1 MRKEQVNTHP
11 DRYADGS
18 ATVDMKRLG
27 RVLWSRWYWVV
38 AAVALALA
46 GCFAF
51 LKIAKPRYVASVTLR
66 YNEKKTQIDEL
77 NQLIQP
83 DGFNNQ
89 EYITEK
95 YVIESEEVI
104 NNAIRMLNYPFT
116 FYKETTFRKDDV
128 YPNKPFAA
136 EVVSFIDEEFAHG
149 TFEINEKGIISYKT
163 EDDTEN
169 LTFDI
174 AKDTLVAVRGL
185 SFKIKSLAQLS
196 DSYVFI
202 YNDLNTVKKAI
213 DDKISVSETER
224 NLPILEV
231 SFSYYNK
238 KFTQDFLEKLI
249 ESYQEYN
256 LKQKRKSSDLT
267 IGFIRQ
273 QVDLYSSKL
282 RQASSEVATYKQ
294 SNAVP
299 NLQSSLSEVMSKMTD
314 LETQKNQLDIQ
325 RSYISMLEG
334 NLSNRF
340 EPVNIGNVG
349 LDNTTDGVLVRLVND
364 MNKLLAD
371 RKAMLMRSLSVN
383 SPQVKAMDDA
393 IEQVREQI
401 LASINVQKQ
410 KNEGTTRI
418 VNENLSLLRQR
429 VNSLPSVERQL
440 LYLESDRDVQ
450 GKIYMLLL
458 NKEIE
463 ASIVKAGILPSF
475 NVLTRADSHKTY
487 PQAIQVL
494 LMCLMA
500 GLAVGFGSI
509 FLVRFLNDKFTDVAK
524 IGQNDHVSLL
534 GIINRYPESVQNN
547 ENDIVNFLE
556 NRSIF
561 SESINGI
568 RTNLNALL
576 DDNTSKQGKLLVI
589 TSEISGEGKSF
600 ITVNLAV
607 SLTKINKK
615 VLIVVSDL
623 RRSKLHRFFNNNNKI
638 GLSNYLSGK
647 VKTYQEVIS
656 HSVVE
661 NLDYITAGPVP
672 LNPAELIQNP
682 RFETMIDACRQQYD
696 VVIVDTAPVGLVS
709 DNIPLLKK
717 SDLVLFII
725 RWMYSSKDSYLLPD
739 QLAEE
744 YELKS
749 VGVIVNDFYKDD
761 LYTTLAPSSYYASR
775 GYGGYYY
782 KNSYDYYG
790 KSNGYYDSTTP
801 EKPWEKVSR
810 MVKTFTK
817 RNT

>member
-1 MRKEQVNTHP
+1 MQNDALKNTF

-18 ATVDMKRLG
+18 ATIDMKRLG

-38 AAVALALA
+38 AAVGLALG
-46 GCFAF
+46 GCFVF

-66 YNEKKTQIDEL
+66 YSEKKTQIDEL

-104 NNAIRMLNYPFT
+104 NKAIGKLNYPFT
-116 FYKETTFRKDDV
+116 FYKENAFRRDDV
-128 YPNKPFAA
+128 YPYKPFTA
-136 EVVSFIDEEFAHG
+136 EVISYVDEAFG
-149 TFEINEKGIISYKT
+149 NGNFEINQKGIITYKT
-163 EDDTEN
+163 ENDSEN
-169 LTFDI
+169 KTFDI
-174 AKDTLVAVRGL
+174 AKDTLIVVQGL
-185 SFKIKSLAQLS
+185 TFKISSVAQLS
-196 DSYVFI
+196 DSYAFT
-202 YNDLNTVKKAI
+202 YNALNIVKKSI
-213 DDKISVSETER
+213 DGKVSVSEAER

-249 ESYQEYN
+249 ESYQDYN
-256 LKQKRKSSDLT
+256 LAQKKQSSELT

-273 QVDLYSSKL
+273 QVGLYSSKL
-282 RQASSEVATYKQ
+282 RQASSEVASYKQ
-294 SNAVP
+294 SNSVP
-299 NLQSSLSEVMSKMTD
+299 NLQSSLSEVMAKMTD
-314 LETQKNQLDIQ
+314 LETQKNTLDIQ
-325 RSYISMLEG
+325 RSYVNLLESS
-334 NLSNRF
+334 LSNRL
-340 EPVNIGNVG
+340 EPINIGNVG
-349 LDNTTDGVLVRLVND
+349 LDNTSDGVLVKLVNE
-364 MNKLLAD
+364 MNKLLSD

-383 SPQVKAMDDA
+383 SPQIKGLDEA
-393 IEQVREQI
+393 IEQVRDQI
-401 LASINVQKQ
+401 LSNINVQKQ
-410 KNEGTTRI
+410 KNEGTLRI

-429 VNSLPSVERQL
+429 VNALPSVERQL

-475 NVLTRADSHKTY
+475 TVLTRSDSHKTY
-487 PQAIQVL
+487 PKAIQVL
-494 LMCLMA
+494 LICLFA
-500 GLAVGFGSI
+500 GLSLGIGSI

-524 IGQNDHVSLL
+524 IGQKEQVNLL

-547 ENDIVNFLE
+547 ETDIVNFLE
-556 NRSIF
+556 NRSLF

-568 RTNLNALL
+568 RTNLSAMTA
-576 DDNTSKQGKLLVI
+576 DIPGQQGKLLVV

-600 ITVNLAV
+600 VTVNLAI

-615 VLIVVSDL
+615 VLIIVSDL
-623 RRSKLHRFFNNNNKI
+623 RRSKLHRFFNNNNKV

-647 VKTYQEVIS
+647 IDDYKKVIG
-656 HSVVE
+656 HSVIE
-661 NLDYITAGPVP
+661 NLDYMTAGPVP
-672 LNPAELIQNP
+672 FNPAELIQNP
-682 RFETMIDACRQQYD
+682 RFEAMIDACRAHYD

-709 DNIPLLKK
+709 DNIPLLKR
-717 SDLVLFII
+717 SDLVVFIV
-725 RWMYSSKDSYLLPD
+725 RWMYSSKESYLLPD

-744 YELKS
+744 YNLKS

-761 LYTTLAPSSYYASR
+761 LYTSLAPAAYYASR
-775 GYGGYYY
+775 GHGYYY

-790 KSNGYYDSTTP
+790 KSNSYYDTETTKKAWYVLP
-801 EKPWEKVSR
+801 NWIKKITNRKP
-810 MVKTFTK
+810 
-817 RNT
+817 